1 MLFTYGRLI
10 AFVSYLYPVFCFF
23 FSAEETYTEEAVGH
37 GPGNTLDGGHTYANM
52 AKSLPDD
59 DFPRYSK

>member
-1 MLFTYGRLI
+1 MLFGVWTVDSFCVL
-10 AFVSYLYPVFCFF
+10 SLPCFF
-23 FSAEETYTEEAVGH
+23 VIFSAEETYTEEAVGH